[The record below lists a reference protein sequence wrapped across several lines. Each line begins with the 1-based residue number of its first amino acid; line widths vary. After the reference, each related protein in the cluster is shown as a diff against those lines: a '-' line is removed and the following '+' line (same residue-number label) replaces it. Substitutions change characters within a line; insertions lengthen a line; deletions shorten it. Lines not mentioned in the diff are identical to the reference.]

1 MINLASAVML
11 VILGVVLC
19 TAIKKSPQTKW
30 RYSGQDRKK
39 LDDDF
44 LGKLTK
50 DIAKYNDNFKHR
62 NIRIMDGDKCN
73 HYTFDS
79 RVLG

>member
-1 MINLASAVML
+1 MINLATIVLLVML
-11 VILGVVLC
+11 GVMIC

-44 LGKLTK
+44 
-50 DIAKYNDNFKHR
+50 DS
-62 NIRIMDGDKCN
+62 GD
-73 HYTFDS
+73 
-79 RVLG
+79 LL

>member
-30 RYSGQDRKK
+30 RYSGESRKK

-44 LGKLTK
+44 
-50 DIAKYNDNFKHR
+50 DS
-62 NIRIMDGDKCN
+62 GD
-73 HYTFDS
+73 
-79 RVLG
+79 LL